1 MTDILKAFPVD
12 HVHRWYNR
20 LADAAL
26 ARKITGKDPLSGL
39 MLKTYVT
46 NKVKDQEYSFPAH
59 DYLQQNNKV
68 RDALAFHRRVFLTE
82 EKARLGRGGNT
93 LKWAGLIPRLQDG
106 RWDGKSDIDLYYESL
121 VSIGANLAEIIRIQT
136 SGTQEEMD
144 LFTSL
149 RGFQMR
155 SDVIFS
161 GIPAGKLVQVS
172 VKSWQVTALDRYDFN
187 YSEHLTLPNP
197 DHGSTDPDAIRPDL
211 EKIKV
216 YHTNAKRMVDKGL
229 AAPFKVRIGPWKPTD
244 PALSAGS
251 RIDPA
256 KRLP

>member
-1 MTDILKAFPVD
+1 MSDVLKAFPVEQ
-12 HVHRWYNR
+12 VHRWYNR

-26 ARKITGKDPLSGL
+26 ARKIKGKDPLSGQ

-46 NKVKDQEYSFPAH
+46 NKTRDKVYTFTAH
-59 DYLQQNNKV
+59 DYLQQNVKV
-68 RDALAFHRRVFLTE
+68 KAALAFHRRVFLTE
-82 EKARLGRGGNT
+82 EKARLGKNGANR
-93 LKWAGLIPRLQDG
+93 KWAGLIPRLKDG
-106 RWDGKSDIDLYYESL
+106 RWDGTSPIRLYYESL

-149 RGFQMR
+149 RGFQLR
-155 SDVIFS
+155 SDAEFTGSKRGQTIQAVF
-161 GIPAGKLVQVS
+161 
-172 VKSWQVTALDRYDFN
+172 KSWEVKALDRYDFN

-197 DHGSTDPDAIRPDL
+197 DFGSQDADAIHPEL

-229 AAPFKVRIGPWKPTD
+229 AAPFKVVVGPWKPTD
-244 PALSAGS
+244 PALTASAVL
-251 RIDPA
+251 DPN